1 MKTECNVINDLLP
14 IYIDNCCSIES
25 KQLVDEHL
33 EECEKCKDSYEHM
46 KVSIIDEV
54 EDKSCES
61 EKHDEI
67 IIRKGVKKIRRLW
80 IMSLVA
86 VILLVAPVLML
97 KNEIKGEGH
106 CFSNIN
112 DIHKTNQFLNAIMSE
127 NYENAFNY
135 LDIKYA
141 YTNAAQTYPVEINQ
155 YRKIANEYFI
165 NDMQLLV
172 TNGYKIT
179 DSEFVSAYRHETE
192 WCIGFNI
199 YMENENGK
207 NVYIG
212 KLEFITNEN
221 GISPIAC
228 ISNNTDKLNESD
240 RISYLWEAI
249 NDWHCE
255 TYDDIFGDN
264 QFEPVKE
271 HEAWR

>member
-1 MKTECNVINDLLP
+1 MKTDCNVIKDLLP

-46 KVSIIDEV
+46 KVQIIDEI
-54 EDKSCES
+54 EDKSFKP
-61 EKHDEI
+61 EKHEGNI
-67 IIRKGVKKIRRLW
+67 IKKGVKKIRRLW

-86 VILLVAPVLML
+86 VILLVAPVLMI
-97 KNEIKGEGH
+97 KNEIRGEGR
-106 CFSNIN
+106 CFTNFN
-112 DIHKTNQFLNAIMSE
+112 DIHKANQFLNAIKNE
-127 NYENAFNY
+127 NYEKAFKF
-135 LDIKYA
+135 LDMEYA
-141 YTNAAQTYPVEINQ
+141 YTNTAQNYPVEINQ
-155 YRKIANEYFI
+155 YQKIAKEYFI
-165 NDMQLLV
+165 NDMQLFV
-172 TNGYKIT
+172 TKGYKIT
-179 DSEFVSAYRHETE
+179 GSEFASAYRHETE
-192 WCIGFNI
+192 WCLDFNI

-221 GISPIAC
+221 GIFPITC
-228 ISNNTDKLNESD
+228 ISNNTDKINESD
-240 RISYLWEAI
+240 RISYLWQAI
-249 NDWHCE
+249 NDWHYE